1 MSSDREITGMG
12 ASVECENLALEA
24 SNLSKIYHLYNAPSD
39 RLKQI
44 IWGGR
49 RQYYKEFTAL
59 QGVSFSLPKGEVLG
73 LVGRN
78 GAGKSTLLQLI
89 CGTLSPSSGRL
100 QVNGRIAAL
109 LELGAGFNPQF
120 TGRENIYLA
129 AMVMGVS
136 RQEVDEKLESIIDFS
151 GIRPFIDQ
159 PVSTY
164 SSGMYVRLA
173 FSVATSVEPEV
184 LIIDEALSVGDG
196 DFARRSFERIMA
208 MRDAGA
214 TILFCSH
221 SLYQVEVLCTQ
232 AIWLEAGQVQAR
244 GTPAEVIPQ
253 YQSFLDR
260 LGGDLAAEAPVSVE
274 AVVGEGGDEPVKEKD
289 QDKPKVPEASSV
301 ATGARL
307 TAVTAGSG
315 DSDDGKLIQMHSG
328 DALQLDI
335 EFQVSAEILAD
346 GVPQVA
352 VAIHSAGGQL
362 VSSCGCWAQG
372 VSPDVDEQGC
382 GRIRLSFD
390 RLPLLKGTYYVGAL
404 LFCPKGI
411 FLHDEAD
418 PALTLQISQSGQERG
433 LVYLDHCWRQSKPQR
448 ASRWRAV
455 DAGEVPQSALLSLF
469 KDVFGCEQSEELWR
483 WKYRYAHSPGS
494 VVLDGDRPVAFNGAI
509 PRPGWVFGRPEAL
522 IQMGDVM
529 AAKEVRGI
537 LTRKGPFFLAVEHYL
552 TRHVGPHKRHSIA
565 FGFPNDRA
573 CRVGIRKGLYCDIDR
588 VSELSWPPQHSVVES
603 AESPDA
609 RQLSP
614 EVVQNQSAQKA
625 LVQITLD
632 NLAEHQPT
640 IERLWCDMRDELS
653 DAALGCRDV
662 HWLRHRYLD
671 KPGAD
676 YRLYLVK
683 ASSYIGVIVMSAL
696 RESSEGLSE
705 LELMDLVAPRSS
717 VSGLVAAAQNI
728 AAQAG
733 ADRLFAWA
741 TPKAQSW
748 FAESNP
754 NVNALPVVI
763 PGNALALEHSLR
775 VKNSWWLMGGDTDF
789 R

>member
-260 LGGDLAAEAPVSVE
+260 LGGDVAAQTPVPVE
-274 AVVGEGGDEPVKEKD
+274 EVVDESGDEPVKEKD
-289 QDKPKVPEASSV
+289 QDKPKVPEVSSV

-307 TAVTAGSG
+307 TAVTTGSG
-315 DSDDGKLIQMHSG
+315 DSDDGKLIQMQSG

-362 VSSCGCWAQG
+362 VSSCGSWAQG
-372 VSPDVDEQGC
+372 VSPDVDDHGC

-418 PALTLQISQSGQERG
+418 PALTLQVSQPGQERG
-433 LVYLDHCWRQSKPQR
+433 LVYLDHCWRQSTPQ
-448 ASRWRAV
+448 ATSRWRAV
-455 DAGEVPQSALLSLF
+455 DAGEVSQSALLSLF
-469 KDVFGCEQSEELWR
+469 KDVFGSEQSEQLWR

-509 PRPGWVFGRPEAL
+509 PRPGWVFGRPESL

-529 AAKEVRGI
+529 VAKEQRGI

-552 TRHVGPHKRHSIA
+552 TRHVGPNKRHSIA

-588 VSELSWPPQHSVVES
+588 VSELSWQPQERPDDSVGSS
-603 AESPDA
+603 ATDHLAAGAEQIEFV
-609 RQLSP
+609 R
-614 EVVQNQSAQKA
+614 
-625 LVQITLD
+625 ITLD
-632 NLAEHQPT
+632 NLIEHQTT
-640 IERLWCDMRDELS
+640 IENLWCDMRDELN

-683 ASSYIGVIVMSAL
+683 ASSYIGVIVVSAL
-696 RESSEGLSE
+696 RESSGGLSE
-705 LELMDLVAPRSS
+705 LELMDLVAPQSS

-741 TPKAQSW
+741 TPKAQAW

-754 NVNALPVVI
+754 NVDALPVVI

-775 VKNSWWLMGGDTDF
+775 VKDSWWLMGGDTDF